1 MTTIKFKWVRNSD
14 IAYPSVWRTFTA
26 KASQNSE
33 LREYVVRDT
42 TPEEYEAAVDLMN
55 DFLIREPASAALGE
69 QLEKKIIIVVVVV
82 LIYVVCNVF

>member
-26 KASQNSE
+26 KAPQNSE